1 MSNEDQGAGG
11 APAAAPPSAE
21 SLIDSPPEE
30 ESTIAGR
37 PEYIPEK
44 YWDDISGRARV
55 EDLGKGYI
63 ELASKL
69 GQRDEKMKEELS
81 TQIKAEM
88 REGVPEEPGGYNY
101 QPSEGVVPE
110 GMDFNIDKENP
121 QYVEIGKTAHDMGLT
136 QEQFNSVMD
145 LYVRNEMSYM
155 PNKKVEMEKL
165 GDNSQARIERIDL
178 WAKANL
184 TEQSYNSIVKQAT
197 SGEFIIAMEE
207 LIRKTGSSDL
217 EGQGDMQKQGPLD
230 RAELEQMMR
239 DPKYRDPRHRD
250 DAFVRRV
257 EEGFKAL
264 RH

>member
-1 MSNEDQGAGG
+1 MSADDEGTGG
-11 APAAAPPSAE
+11 APAAAPE
-21 SLIDSPPEE
+21 SLIDAQPEE

-44 YWDDISGRARV
+44 YWDDITGRARV

-69 GQRDEKMKEELS
+69 GQRDDKMKEDMS

-88 REGVPEEPGGYNY
+88 REGVPEEPGGYEYTPN
-101 QPSEGVVPE
+101 EGTVPE
-110 GMDFNIDKENP
+110 GMEFNLDKENP
-121 QYVEIGKTAHDMGLT
+121 QYIEFGKTAHGIGLS
-136 QEQFNSVMD
+136 QEQYNSVMD
-145 LYVRNEMSYM
+145 LYVRNELSYV

-165 GDNSQARIERIDL
+165 GDNGQARIERIDL
-178 WAKANL
+178 WSKANL
-184 TEQSYNSIVKQAT
+184 TDQAYGAIVKNAT
-197 SGEFIIAMEE
+197 SGEFILAMEE
-207 LIRKTGSSDL
+207 LIRKTGSADL
-217 EGQGDMQKQGPLD
+217 EGQGDMQKQGPLE
-230 RAELEQMMR
+230 RQELEQMMR

-250 DAFVRRV
+250 EAFVRRV

>member
-1 MSNEDQGAGG
+1 MSADDEGTGG
-11 APAAAPPSAE
+11 APAAAPE
-21 SLIDSPPEE
+21 SLIDAQPEE

-44 YWDDISGRARV
+44 YWDDITGRARV

-69 GQRDEKMKEELS
+69 GQRDDKMKEEMS

-88 REGVPEEPGGYNY
+88 REGVPGTAEEYIY
-101 QPSEGVVPE
+101 TPSEGIVPE
-110 GMDFNIDKENP
+110 GMAFNLDKENE
-121 QYVEIGKTAHDMGLT
+121 QYVEFGKTAHNLGLN

-145 LYVRNEMSYM
+145 LYVRNEMAYM
-155 PNKKVEMEKL
+155 PDKKAELTKL
-165 GDNSQARIERIDL
+165 GDNGQARIERIDL

-184 TEQSYNSIVKQAT
+184 TEQSYNSVVKQAT

-230 RAELEQMMR
+230 RGELEQMMR